1 MSTQIS
7 DEDIRK
13 LAQRR
18 VAAKKGFFSNL
29 FSYIVV
35 NAMLVLLWFFVT
47 GAGYPWF
54 LWVMGGWGIGL
65 IFHFFGVFVFPKE
78 GSDWEQRQIQK
89 EMDKIKKSQG

>member
-1 MSTQIS
+1 MSTQMS
-7 DEDIRK
+7 DEEIRK

-35 NAMLVLLWFFVT
+35 NAVLVLLWYFVS

-65 IFHFFGVFVFPKE
+65 IFHFFGVFVFARE
-78 GSDWEQRQIQK
+78 GGDWEQRQVQK
-89 EMDKIKKSQG
+89 EMDKIKKSRG

>member
-1 MSTQIS
+1 MSTQMS
-7 DEDIRK
+7 DEEIRK

-35 NAMLVLLWFFVT
+35 NAVLVLLWYFVS

-54 LWVMGGWGIGL
+54 LWVMGGWGIAL
-65 IFHFFGVFVFPKE
+65 IFHFFGVFVFPRE
-78 GSDWEQRQIQK
+78 GGDWEQRQVQK
-89 EMDKIKKSQG
+89 EMDKIKKSRG